1 MIMPGACLEA
11 PDAKGSRLSLPASG
25 YKSQRTYSSRKT
37 ACVIGVVHPVEN
49 GHLGKVEWA
58 YPVQA
63 GNVHS
68 ILVWIGSALMVR
80 VDPAFGAEEMLRRSG
95 IEAITCQR
103 ILAPKELNSTHVRRG
118 RYRAAHPAIGAGTA
132 ANGVEPIGKC
142 RFKANSAAM
151 ALSGSHVRF
160 A

>member
-1 MIMPGACLEA
+1 MPGACLEA

-80 VDPAFGAEEMLRRSG
+80 VDPAFGAEEMLG
-95 IEAITCQR
+95 
-103 ILAPKELNSTHVRRG
+103 
-118 RYRAAHPAIGAGTA
+118 
-132 ANGVEPIGKC
+132 
-142 RFKANSAAM
+142 
-151 ALSGSHVRF
+151 
-160 A
+160 